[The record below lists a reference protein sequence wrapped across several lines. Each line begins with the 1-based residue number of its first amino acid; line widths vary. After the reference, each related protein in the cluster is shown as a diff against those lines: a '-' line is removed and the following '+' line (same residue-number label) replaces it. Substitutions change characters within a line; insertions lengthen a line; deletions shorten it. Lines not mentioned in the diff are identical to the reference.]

1 MQRVAASVATEVTAT
16 FISGDG
22 VTEDAT
28 GAVSVAVVDGAGTSV
43 ASGTATSLGGGKY
56 GYTVDLTVLDVYT
69 ATFSGA
75 FSGDAARSLSVPFE
89 VVGFVPLSITDIRS
103 ADEDLTD
110 VVKYP
115 NTVVESEIQAA
126 WDVLDKNLK
135 VAIVPRG
142 NRETVDGSGLRS
154 QPIQW
159 LYPRAVVSASVDGS
173 AVDVSTLVPKRHG
186 VIVNPGFWTEGDGNV
201 DLHYT
206 HGWDAP
212 PDPVLRALRLLT
224 IDRLVTRAT
233 PSRATS
239 LSTDVGAFRLTIAG
253 RDGATGIPDV
263 DAIIDQFGYASAVGF
278 A

>member
-1 MQRVAASVATEVTAT
+1 VRRIAASTLTQVTGT
-16 FISGDG
+16 FLSGVG
-22 VTEDAT
+22 NPENAT
-28 GAVSVAVVDGAGTSV
+28 GTVTCAVTDGAGV
-43 ASGTATSLGGGKY
+43 AVDSGDAEALGSGRY
-56 GYTVDLTVLDVYT
+56 GFDVDLTALDVYT
-69 ATFSGA
+69 ATFTGA
-75 FSGDAARSLSVPFE
+75 FTDDASRSTSTTFE
-89 VVGFVPLSITDIRS
+89 VVGGIPLSVVDIR
-103 ADEDLTD
+103 ADEDLAD

-115 NTVVESEIQAA
+115 NDTITAELQAA
-126 WDVLDKNLK
+126 WDVLEKGLK

-142 NRETVDGSGLRS
+142 CRETVDGFGVRS
-154 QPIQW
+154 QPISH
-159 LYPRAVVSASVDGS
+159 LFPRQVLSAAVGGSV
-173 AVDVSTLVPKRHG
+173 VDVSGLTAKRHG
-186 VIVNPGFWTEGDGNV
+186 VIVNPSGWAAGDGNV

-206 HGWDAP
+206 HGWDTP

-253 RDGATGIPDV
+253 RDGVTGIPDV